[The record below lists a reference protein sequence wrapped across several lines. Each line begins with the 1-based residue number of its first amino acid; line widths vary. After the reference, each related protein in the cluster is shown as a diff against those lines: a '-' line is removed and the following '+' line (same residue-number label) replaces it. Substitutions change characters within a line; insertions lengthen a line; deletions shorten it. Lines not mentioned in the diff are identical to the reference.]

1 MREARTKRDLRPQP
15 VEEYIAPRATSNVE
29 NQLISKIIETGDLI
43 TVVDEQ
49 LAPRFF
55 SGSHKRAYEFITI
68 HHAAYG
74 TVPNQSTFETKF
86 PHYILVDA
94 PEPITYYCTEVRT
107 KRKHNTLVDAVE
119 EASELIAGLDT
130 EGAYNVINRAVL
142 NVENEVHKSDRKE
155 VNQNARERYDAML
168 KRRTEGGISGIPT
181 GIGAIDL
188 VLRGSQGGE
197 LHAIVGYTGTGK
209 SWHLVIEAV
218 HAARDYG
225 VRVLIGT
232 TEMSVDMMIRRV
244 DAVWNGLGYT
254 RFLNGTL
261 TPTEEKRFLDYVE
274 RVEDDEFSTLIV
286 EQLTGGVNQLAAKIE
301 QHKPDI
307 VFVDGAYLLEDDFSG
322 GKEDDWKATVRIFRD
337 LHKLALAK
345 KIPIKATTQSKE
357 RKISLDTLSFARALA
372 NECDVVTA
380 IEQDDQMAKD
390 RESLYKFLKI
400 REGASSGSIL
410 RNWDFH
416 EMDYS
421 VIYTEGGDPVPITDT
436 PQGVSQVQ

>member
-1 MREARTKRDLRPQP
+1 MN
-15 VEEYIAPRATSNVE
+15 IE
-29 NQLISKIIETGDLI
+29 NHLVSKILAEKDLI

-49 LAPRFF
+49 ISARFF
-55 SGSHKRAYEFITI
+55 SGSHRKAFDFIEL
-68 HHAAYG
+68 HHSAYG
-74 TVPNQSTFETKF
+74 TVPNEDTFLSKF
-86 PHYILVDA
+86 PHYTLVES
-94 PEPITYYCTEVRT
+94 PEPIAFYCTELRT
-107 KRKHNTLVDAVE
+107 KRKHNTLVSGIE
-119 EASELIAGLDT
+119 EASDCIAELDT
-130 EGAYNVINRAVL
+130 ESAHKILTRTIM
-142 NVENEVHKSDRKE
+142 NVENEIHKSDRKA
-155 VNQNARERYDAML
+155 VNQNARERYEAML
-168 KRRTEGGISGIPT
+168 KRRSEGGIQGIPT
-181 GIGAIDL
+181 GINAIDK
-188 VLRGSQGGE
+188 VLRGSKGGE

-232 TEMSVDMMIRRV
+232 TEMSVDMMIQRV

-261 TPTEEKRFLDYVE
+261 NPAEEQRFLDYVD

-286 EQLTGGVNQLAAKIE
+286 EQLTGGVSQLAAKIE
-301 QHKPDI
+301 QHQPDI
-307 VFVDGAYLLEDDFSG
+307 VFVDGAYLLEDDFSN
-322 GKEDDWKATVRIFRD
+322 GKEDDWKSTVRIFRD

-345 KIPIKATTQSKE
+345 KIPVKATTQSKE

-390 RESLYKFLKI
+390 KESLYKFLKI

-416 EMDYS
+416 EMDYG
-421 VIYTEGGDPVPITDT
+421 VIYTEGGDPVPITET
-436 PQGVSQVQ
+436 PQGVSQVS